1 MHVNEATVIASRNTA
16 SAVAADAAG
25 RHMKTKTVGFLTP
38 YRGIRRLLDGRPG
51 IAAIFSSA
59 LMLLA
64 NNPLAA
70 ATSDA
75 AWHPI
80 PDIAKTAQDFVYG
93 IVGDTDQRMTAQAGT
108 LDRRLQLPKCDQD
121 LEAFQQRGAKIT
133 SRTIV
138 GVRCNGVK
146 PWKIY
151 VPVDVIV
158 TESVLIAKR
167 TLPSGHVFAAEDVIS
182 DQRDVSRMVGGYLSR
197 PENLVGKRL
206 KHSLMS
212 GRVITPSMLKAHIMV
227 HRGQSVTIVV
237 RNDGVSIHMMG
248 KALMD
253 GTENQRI
260 RVENTNSK
268 RVIEGIVRSAEQVE
282 VLLY

>member
-1 MHVNEATVIASRNTA
+1 MQVNQITVIASRNT
-16 SAVAADAAG
+16 VAAVVTGAAAG
-25 RHMKTKTVGFLTP
+25 HLRAKTVGFLTA
-38 YRGIRRLLDGRPG
+38 YSSSRRLLDARPG
-51 IAAIFSSA
+51 LSVILSTA
-59 LMLLA
+59 LMLLM

-70 ATSDA
+70 ASSDS
-75 AWHPI
+75 AWQPI
-80 PDIAKTAQDFVYG
+80 ADIAKTAEDFVYER
-93 IVGDTDQRMTAQAGT
+93 VGGADQRMKAQAGT
-108 LDRRLQLPKCDQD
+108 LDRRLQLPKCSQD

-133 SRTIV
+133 SRAVV

-158 TESVLIAKR
+158 TETVLVAKR
-167 TLPSGHVFAAEDVIS
+167 ALPSGHVFTAEDVTS
-182 DQRDVSRMVGGYLSR
+182 DERDVSRMVGGYLSR

-212 GRVITPSMLKAHIMV
+212 GRVVTPSMLKAHIMV

-237 RNDGVSIHMMG
+237 RNDGVNIHMMG